1 MRFGILTLLLAGRAA
16 VAFQFMCSSG
26 ALALQKETVFRPR
39 RDCSRTTERL
49 RGSSSRRY
57 SKRQVHALTRAD
69 AAHTPYCVHVN
80 RWPHIWQNYHINSY
94 EDGLDAWDGVF
105 ILRIS
110 R

>member
-1 MRFGILTLLLAGRAA
+1 
-16 VAFQFMCSSG
+16 MCSSG

-39 RDCSRTTERL
+39 KDCSRTTERL

-69 AAHTPYCVHVN
+69 AAHTPHCVHVD
-80 RWPHIWQNYHINSY
+80 RWLHIWQPLGINSY
-94 EDGLDAWDGVF
+94 EDGLDVRDGVF
-105 ILRIS
+105 IFRIS